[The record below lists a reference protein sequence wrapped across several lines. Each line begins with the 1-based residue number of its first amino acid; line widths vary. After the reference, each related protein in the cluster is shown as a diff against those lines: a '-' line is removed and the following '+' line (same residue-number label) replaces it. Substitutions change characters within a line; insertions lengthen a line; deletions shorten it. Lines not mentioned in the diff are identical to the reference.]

1 MAFVCYTI
9 QPYKVVNA
17 SLSRSTYHTHNPGS
31 FHRSFTVG
39 CLRDRTV
46 NARRHSG
53 GFGSSD
59 APAPDFLETRNSVSS
74 SLQSTR
80 ARPRG
85 DSNPR
90 PLSGGVGVRV
100 GRIERERER
109 SLQTYPNK
117 GPYRMHIHM
126 PLPGP
131 SAIFHTWRHR
141 DHTTLPPEGHAG
153 GKGNRHAHKFG
164 NESLQATR
172 RRTAVQKVGRQAKR
186 PDQSGNSHA
195 SVVARH
201 DKPSHDTKRLR
212 AKK

>member
-1 MAFVCYTI
+1 MDGPGGWHSQREVCRTGPNPIRKKCGVGSHQVFFFFCCCCYTI

-80 ARPRG
+80 ARPRW

-100 GRIERERER
+100 GQLCQGCAPPQPLTDWIV
-109 SLQTYPNK
+109 TPPANVD
-117 GPYRMHIHM
+117 RMCQ
-126 PLPGP
+126 
-131 SAIFHTWRHR
+131 
-141 DHTTLPPEGHAG
+141 
-153 GKGNRHAHKFG
+153 GKMGK
-164 NESLQATR
+164 R
-172 RRTAVQKVGRQAKR
+172 R
-186 PDQSGNSHA
+186 
-195 SVVARH
+195 
-201 DKPSHDTKRLR
+201 
-212 AKK
+212 